1 MRNEE
6 TIELEHMAAKSQ
18 TQNEWSVEPEGNT
31 ERVECRTSGL
41 WRERERNTEVVECRT
56 SGVWREREKHR
67 SCGVWSQRETQNVWR
82 ADRVECG
89 ARERER
95 EKHRSCGVR
104 SQRERHTKLNTLGE

>member
-31 ERVECRTSGL
+31 ERVECRTSG
-41 WRERERNTEVVECRT
+41 
-56 SGVWREREKHR
+56 VW
-67 SCGVWSQRETQNVWR
+67 
-82 ADRVECG
+82 
-89 ARERER
+89 RER